1 MLKVCGDSQKYT
13 KGEGT
18 IDYQANI
25 LKSLRWPG
33 AVTVA
38 KGSKYVNIYV
48 GDGVKKGESSYN
60 PIEPP
65 VVQSD
70 PSDPTEQPEPTPLTE
85 PIAEPEK
92 PAEGEGE
99 EEEPAE

>member
-1 MLKVCGDSQKYT
+1 MKVCGDNQKYS
-13 KGEGT
+13 KGEAT

-25 LKSLRWPG
+25 VKSLRWPG

-38 KGSKYVNIYV
+38 KGGKYVNIYV
-48 GDGVKKGESSYN
+48 GDGVKKGDTSYY

-65 VVQSD
+65 EVQAD
-70 PSDPTEQPEPTPLTE
+70 PTDQTEQPEPTPLTE
-85 PIAEPEK
+85 PVVEQA

-99 EEEPAE
+99 A